1 MRYQDDPKIRAKYN
15 CEKWKKVRKLK
26 IQKANGLCEKCWR
39 EKRIFV
45 EGKIVHHKIE
55 ITDQNYNNP
64 ELMYGLDNLELLCDD
79 CHHKLHFNSDPY
91 YFDEE
96 GDLCGKESSYSSTT
110 SRYKEI
116 V

>member
-15 CEKWKKVRKLK
+15 CEKWKRIRKLK
-26 IQKANGLCEKCWR
+26 IQKANGLCESCLR
-39 EKRIFV
+39 HRIYR
-45 EGKIVHHKIE
+45 EGKIVHHKIP
-55 ITDQNYNNP
+55 ITDENYET
-64 ELMYGLDNLELLCDD
+64 ELMYSLDNLEFLCDE
-79 CHHKLHFNSDPY
+79 CHKLAHKDDSDPY